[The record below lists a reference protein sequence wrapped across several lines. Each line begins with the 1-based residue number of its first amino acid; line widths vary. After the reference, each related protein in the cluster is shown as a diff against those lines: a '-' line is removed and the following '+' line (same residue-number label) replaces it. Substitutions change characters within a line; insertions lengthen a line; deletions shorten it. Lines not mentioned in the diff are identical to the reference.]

1 MNKKFILSSLL
12 CGTLALTGCTDLGET
27 LYSDIP
33 TIEYGK
39 TDEEIAT
46 IVGGAYSTLRGYGSG
61 TDEGNGVNCYPT
73 CEYVFFLLECSSDE
87 ACIPTR
93 GTDWYDGGRY
103 QQWQYHKWTPQNDG
117 MTALWR
123 YAFTGVSKTNATIY
137 QVENSGLSEEALR
150 KVKAQLRGLRA
161 YYYTQLVDQFGNVPI
176 NTKFEYANE
185 EEENEQLSTK
195 SRKEVFDFIVSELND
210 VLPDLPAKGYGI
222 IDQGVANALLARMY
236 LNAKVYTGKEMY
248 QECLDA
254 CDRIKG
260 YSLTGDYS
268 ASFAT
273 KNETSPEIILAIP
286 YDHSKG
292 TVGNYLASMSY
303 HYNQKYA
310 FDPNGVW
317 QWSGNGICAQP
328 GIWSSYEEG
337 DVRRDK
343 TLLIGQQKSA
353 KDGSDVMMDNGE
365 PLNYT
370 EDIVTYHNAL
380 QNEGARLNKYEVQ
393 ATDQWERDNDWVL
406 IRYAEVLMMQAEA
419 NYRLGNSMAA
429 LGYLN
434 QIRNRAGLTGLNV
447 LDDKALEAEWLH
459 EFCMEGLR
467 RTVSI
472 RFGTF
477 GNKGF
482 DGTPWPAT
490 MSDDFNG
497 AANVAD
503 TDKHW
508 ELFAIP
514 AVEMEKNPRLVQND
528 GYR

>member
-1 MNKKFILSSLL
+1 
-12 CGTLALTGCTDLGET
+12 
-27 LYSDIP
+27 
-33 TIEYGK
+33 
-39 TDEEIAT
+39 
-46 IVGGAYSTLRGYGSG
+46 
-61 TDEGNGVNCYPT
+61 
-73 CEYVFFLLECSSDE
+73 
-87 ACIPTR
+87 
-93 GTDWYDGGRY
+93 
-103 QQWQYHKWTPQNDG
+103 
-117 MTALWR
+117 
-123 YAFTGVSKTNATIY
+123 
-137 QVENSGLSEEALR
+137 
-150 KVKAQLRGLRA
+150 
-161 YYYTQLVDQFGNVPI
+161 
-176 NTKFEYANE
+176 
-185 EEENEQLSTK
+185 
-195 SRKEVFDFIVSELND
+195 
-210 VLPDLPAKGYGI
+210 
-222 IDQGVANALLARMY
+222 
-236 LNAKVYTGKEMY
+236 MY

-447 LDDKALEAEWLH
+447 LDDKALETEWLH

>member
-1 MNKKFILSSLL
+1 MNKKIILSTLL
-12 CGTLALTGCTDLGET
+12 CGSLMLTGCTDLSEK
-27 LYSDIP
+27 LFNDIP
-33 TIEYGK
+33 TNEYGI
-39 TDEEIAT
+39 TDEEVAT

-61 TDEGNGVNCYPT
+61 TAEGNGVNCYPT

-93 GTDWYDGGRY
+93 GSDWYDGGRY
-103 QQWQYHKWTPQNDG
+103 QEWQYHRWTPQNDG
-117 MTALWR
+117 PTALWR
-123 YAFTGVSKTNATIY
+123 YAFTGVSKTNTIIY
-137 QVENSGLSEEALR
+137 QVEKSGLEDEALK
-150 KVKAQLRGLRA
+150 KVTAQLRGLRA
-161 YYYTQLVDQFGNVPI
+161 YYYTQLIDQFGNVPVT
-176 NTKFEYANE
+176 TKFEYESEAE
-185 EEENEQLSTK
+185 KDAELTTK
-195 SRKEVFDFIVSELND
+195 SRADVFKFIVDELTE
-210 VLPDLPAKGYGI
+210 VLPYLPNKGYGI

-236 LNAKVYTGKEMY
+236 LNAKVYAGKDMY
-248 QECLDA
+248 KECLEA

-260 YSLTGDYS
+260 YSLTADYS

-273 KNETSPEIILAIP
+273 ENENSPEIILAIP

-303 HYNQKYA
+303 HYNQKFA

-353 KDGSDVMMDNGE
+353 KDGSDVTMDNGE

-370 EDIVTYHNAL
+370 EDIITYHNAL

-393 ATDQWERDNDWVL
+393 VSDQWERDNDWVL
-406 IRYAEVLMMQAEA
+406 IRYAEILMMQAEA
-419 NYRLGNSMAA
+419 NFRLGNIATA
-429 LGYLN
+429 LTYLN
-434 QIRNRAGLTGLNV
+434 QIRSRASLAGLDN
-447 LDDKALEAEWLH
+447 LDEKALETEWLH

-482 DGTPWPAT
+482 NGTPWPAT
-490 MSDDFNG
+490 MSKDFQE
-497 AANVAD
+497 AD
-503 TDKHW
+503 NLKDADRHW
-508 ELFAIP
+508 ELFPIP
-514 AVEMEKNPRLVQND
+514 AVEMEKNPRLVQNA
-528 GYR
+528 GY